1 MYTVKSETFKRLKQK
16 TVFLSYEFNK
26 MFVLDKYENTI
37 IVHDHWQ
44 PVWNGVVDLDSYKIF
59 MCQKVFPFV

>member
-37 IVHDHWQ
+37 IVHDH
-44 PVWNGVVDLDSYKIF
+44 
-59 MCQKVFPFV
+59 